1 MLERTAAIAFAVV
14 ALACATGSG
23 TDGNR
28 CFVTAEHQ
36 ERLGSLLGGAKLVPV
51 FVGGQIYGQQLV
63 RVEPDSPFA
72 QQGFQS
78 GDTIVSVNGDPV
90 TTTAGSTYLLCV
102 LGGIEPAQLRV
113 ERGGTAMDLTYT
125 PTS

>member
-1 MLERTAAIAFAVV
+1 MFERLVAIAFTVT

-36 ERLGSLLGGAKLVPV
+36 DRLGALLDGAKLIPV
-51 FVGGQIYGQQLV
+51 FADGQIYGQQLV
-63 RVEPDSPFA
+63 RLEPGSHFA
-72 QQGFQS
+72 NLGFQS

-90 TTTAGSTYLLCV
+90 KSTEGSTYLLCV
-102 LGGIEPAQLRV
+102 LGGATAAQLGV
-113 ERGGTAMDLTYT
+113 ERGGAPLELTFQ
-125 PTS
+125 PAS